1 MDTKQCSVCW
11 KKLHI
16 DNMSLLC
23 NRHYHNKYMRDRYIK
38 KNNEYI
44 SKEEV
49 QEKLFQIIQSKSLI
63 KDIRDILKRTSGDEL
78 EEFKKG
84 FVNYNFT
91 IIEK

>member
-1 MDTKQCSVCW
+1 
-11 KKLHI
+11 
-16 DNMSLLC
+16 
-23 NRHYHNKYMRDRYIK
+23 MRDRYIK